1 MQKET
6 MAIFPQPVTR
16 YTVWAKNWQ
25 TQLNQVPRQFR
36 GNHEYSLSDRVLDQ
50 FPELAKIITDAVNDH
65 SRTVLGIQEPLFI
78 TQSWIN
84 VYNQGDSIHQ
94 HSHPNSIVSGTWYWS
109 SEPSSIQFHRTQLNS
124 AATWTI
130 KIDQEPVT
138 HFSSQLVSV
147 PVEENDLL
155 LWPSH
160 LQHSVAEHA
169 ITQPRCSMSFNSMP
183 RSWGADLY
191 RA

>member
-124 AATWTI
+124 AQTWTI

>member
-6 MAIFPQPVTR
+6 MAIFPQPVSR
-16 YTVWAKNWQ
+16 YKLWARSWQ

-36 GNHEYSLSDRVLDQ
+36 GNHEYSESDRVLDQ

-65 SRTVLGIQEPLFI
+65 SRTVLGIQEPMFI

-109 SEPSSIQFHRTQLNS
+109 SEPTSIQFHRTQLNS
-124 AATWTI
+124 AQTWTI

-183 RSWGADLY
+183 RSWGSDLY